1 MESNEIKVVIKGVPL
16 SRRVLVTV
24 EQASIL
30 FNLDANKIEGILHS
44 EEELNLS
51 LLCNGREMIK
61 RESFA
66 EYVCN
71 NVYSK
76 ANYIQCPLDGS
87 IRIYQEYL

>member
-1 MESNEIKVVIKGVPL
+1 MESNEIKLVIKGVPL

-66 EYVCN
+66 EYVVITFIRKLTIF
-71 NVYSK
+71 NV
-76 ANYIQCPLDGS
+76 P
-87 IRIYQEYL
+87 